1 MKKLLILTICISL
14 TLTFAGCGCGSKDD
28 SKLADSERLAVTVN
42 GEDVYLDEAKYY
54 AYSAQATN
62 EVYYIANEDNEIDWN
77 SKVED
82 GTAQNAVKGE
92 VLNSICQREILY
104 DKRDEYNVKLDAD
117 EKEEVEKN
125 VENYFAES
133 SKKLKDKIGI
143 TKKRLKAVF
152 TKDAIAQKVQDIM
165 VAEDKEAASDKIK
178 DWIDDASISCEKCW
192 ADINFKTPIFSKKDA
207 ENETGLTTEMVEE
220 TEPEITE

>member
-1 MKKLLILTICISL
+1 MKKLLIFTICISVAL
-14 TLTFAGCGCGSKDD
+14 IFAACGCGGSDD
-28 SKLADSERLAVTVN
+28 SKMTDDKRLAITVDGN
-42 GEDVYLDEAKYY
+42 DVYLDEAKYY

-62 EVYYIANEDNEIDWN
+62 EVYYIANDEKEIDWN

-82 GTAQNAVKGE
+82 GTAQGAVKGE

-104 DKRDEYNVKLDAD
+104 DKRDEYNVKLDAE

-143 TKKRLKAVF
+143 TKKRLKEVF

-165 VAEDKEAASDKIK
+165 VAEDKEGASDKIK
-178 DWIDDASISCEKCW
+178 DWIDDASVSCEKCW
-192 ADINFKTPIFSKKDA
+192 SNINFQTPIFTKKDA

-220 TEPEITE
+220 TEPEIVQ